1 MATPKPLIQK
11 LAVFQ
16 NDSFNSWMQKTDTTA
31 REVGDLNNISANLLS
46 ELVSATILP
55 GSVSTLLSSV
65 TKTGV
70 TLVGG
75 SNQIT
80 VNTTADL
87 HPKMPV
93 SDGGVFILPG
103 TEIVSIVNGTTVQ
116 INQNISGSPS
126 GTHTLVFAGV
136 SNMLVGSGGTN
147 FTSSFIVGD
156 TIRITPSAPLNIL
169 ERRIVSVID
178 NTRILVDASFKTPA
192 GDVSFTG
199 ATYENLRSLNLVSAV
214 NHVYDQEVRRSL
226 IRAIAMS

>member
-16 NDSFNSWMQKTDTTA
+16 NDSFNSWMQKTDATA
-31 REVGDLNNISANLLS
+31 REVGDLNNISTNLLA
-46 ELVSATILP
+46 ELVSQTILP
-55 GSVSTLLSSV
+55 GTLGTLLSSV
-65 TKTGV
+65 TKTGA

-75 SNQIT
+75 TNQIT
-80 VNTTADL
+80 VDTTGL

-93 SDGGVFILPG
+93 SGDGNFIIPG
-103 TEIVSIVNGTTVQ
+103 TEIVSIVNETTVQ

-136 SNMLVGSGGTN
+136 PNMLIGSNTT
-147 FTSSFIVGD
+147 FTTAFIVGD
-156 TIRITPSAPLNIL
+156 TVRITPSAPLNVL
-169 ERRIVSVID
+169 ERRVVSIID

-192 GDVSFTG
+192 GDVAFTG
-199 ATYENLRSLNLVSAV
+199 ATYENLRSLNLVAAI
-214 NHVYDQEVRRSL
+214 NHTYEQEIRRSL